1 MAEGTKQ
8 AVDVVSIM
16 NAETGEQVFAGA
28 RPLSASVFEDARAMQ
43 HPLEDGSSVVDHMIF
58 LPVEIDMAL
67 RITDDVKTVFEE
79 MRELFRSSTKL
90 TVQTRTGTYD
100 DQYITSLPADERGE
114 RAGSV
119 DVDLRLKQA
128 VFIEAQYA
136 GAIAPVTRANA
147 GSGRAASART
157 TTSSRG
163 TQQTTA
169 PSEEKKSQGSLLYRA
184 FNRGGG
190 S

>member
-1 MAEGTKQ
+1 
-8 AVDVVSIM
+8 
-16 NAETGEQVFAGA
+16 
-28 RPLSASVFEDARAMQ
+28 
-43 HPLEDGSSVVDHMIF
+43 
-58 LPVEIDMAL
+58 
-67 RITDDVKTVFEE
+67 

-136 GAIAPVTRANA
+136 GAIAPVTRANTGAATGGA
-147 GSGRAASART
+147 GRPAAART
-157 TTSSRG
+157 TTSNRG

-169 PSEEKKSQGSLLYRA
+169 PSEEKRSQGSLLYRA